1 MLRICC
7 LHSQEYSDESPKRSF
22 LRNLPEL
29 LNLRLV
35 GLEKVIGKCIRILST
50 IVFFVVSYHGHSTR
64 NVDFTSDC
72 ADYP

>member
-1 MLRICC
+1 MLPTLTRIFGRIA
-7 LHSQEYSDESPKRSF
+7 ETVF

-50 IVFFVVSYHGHSTR
+50 IVFVVVSYYGHSTG